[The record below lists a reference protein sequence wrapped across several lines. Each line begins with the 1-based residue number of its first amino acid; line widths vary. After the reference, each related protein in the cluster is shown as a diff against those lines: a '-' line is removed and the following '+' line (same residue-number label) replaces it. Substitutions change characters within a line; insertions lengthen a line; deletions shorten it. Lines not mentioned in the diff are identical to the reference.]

1 MKEVFLPQTSKN
13 RPITYFSTMT
23 DTSSTT
29 TKKNLFS
36 EYAADYKLFS
46 NKEALS
52 PHFTPPKLPYRESEI
67 KKVAELM
74 ASAIKREKPSNI
86 FIYGKTG
93 VGKTIVARFVS
104 SELEEMCKQNN
115 VPLYISYINNK
126 VHDSKYRV
134 LVKLIKDLWEQNTE
148 YFEKKGIKVHDSGA
162 PPTMIYEAVRG
173 FVSDLGAEVIV
184 VLDEVDTVKDLDSLL
199 YTLTRA
205 NDDIKKGFVTVLGIS
220 NNLFF
225 KKNLDP
231 RSKSTLCEEEMVFP
245 PYNAKQLT
253 AILADRVKMGFKGD
267 VVDPQAIRLIAA
279 ISAKEGGDARY
290 ALRLLRKAG
299 EIAET
304 GDAKSVTSKEVE
316 EAQKQVEE
324 DIVFE
329 SLSTLPEQQQ
339 IALLALANLMEE
351 TQRGLTGE
359 KRKQYTSGEVYEEY
373 KKTCKHTLK
382 EAPRSMRWVREY
394 LNDLEMLGFISMQ
407 FTGKGSRGQTRLVEL
422 GEDPKKIKEFI
433 LKSLKV

>member
-1 MKEVFLPQTSKN
+1 M
-13 RPITYFSTMT
+13 
-23 DTSSTT
+23 

-36 EYAADYKLFS
+36 EHTAEYKIFE

-52 PHFTPPKLPYRESEI
+52 PHFTPPKLPYREPEI
-67 KKVAELM
+67 KSVVDLM
-74 ASAIKREKPSNI
+74 APALKKDKPANI

-104 SELEEMCKQNN
+104 SELLEMCGEKG
-115 VPLYISYINNK
+115 VPIFLSYINNRMYT
-126 VHDSKYRV
+126 SKYAV
-134 LVKLIKDLWEQNTE
+134 LVKLLKDLYEADKQ
-148 YFEKKGIKVHDSGA
+148 YFEENKLAVHESGA
-162 PPTMIYEAVRG
+162 PPTLLYETLVSFIGGRGVGVVVILDELDAVR
-173 FVSDLGAEVIV
+173 
-184 VLDEVDTVKDLDSLL
+184 DLDNLM

-205 NDDIKKGFVTVLGIS
+205 NDEVKKSRTPGAKQGYITVIGIS

-225 KKNLDP
+225 KKKLDP
-231 RSKSTLCEEEMVFP
+231 RSKSTLCEEELVFS

-253 AILADRVKMGFKGD
+253 RILADRVKLGFKEGKVED
-267 VVDPQAIRLIAA
+267 SAAHLIAA
-279 ISAKEGGDARY
+279 ISSKEGGDARY

-304 GDAKSVTSKEVE
+304 KDAKSVTDADVE
-316 EAQKQVEE
+316 EARKSVEE

-329 SLSTLPEQQQ
+329 SLGTLPEQQQ
-339 IALLALANLMEE
+339 VVLLALAELMENA
-351 TQRGLTGE
+351 QKGLTGE
-359 KRKQYTSGEVYEEY
+359 KRNQFTSGEVYEQY
-373 KKTCKHTLK
+373 KRTCKQIVK

-407 FTGKGSRGQTRLVEL
+407 FSGKGNRGQTRLVEL